1 MIEQAK
7 TPDAAEPA
15 TPPVEDLFD
24 GTPPGI
30 IKSMQAYLREL
41 PALLANPQYDRWS
54 VIYHGDER
62 IGPAESARE
71 LIRECVKRG
80 WREDDCYIGI
90 IAPQDPDEWTGLEL
104 H

>member
-15 TPPVEDLFD
+15 TRAVEDLFD

-30 IKSMQAYLREL
+30 IKSMKAYMREL
-41 PALLANPQYDRWS
+41 PALLANPKHDGWW
-54 VIYHGDER
+54 VCYHGDER
-62 IGPAESARE
+62 IGIAYKGRE
-71 LIRECVKRG
+71 LLRKCVERG
-80 WREDDCYIGI
+80 FQEDEIYIGI
-90 IAPQDPDEWTGLEL
+90 IQKQDPDEWAGLDL